1 MNELEFTRAVIAS
14 YEHAHNFCHY
24 GRSDLDYPIARGKT
38 PKNDCVGLIYYAL
51 DLLGKY
57 PQKCNIDEIGK
68 MCESVGMVKTYDI
81 NRVWQRACVVCFQ
94 HNNNIGTEHVNH
106 VYYSLGG
113 KSLDCINKYD
123 LGSEERIR
131 AKQPFFDV
139 PVNEWNGKMTF
150 LCAYYFESYI
160 PCNDIEL
167 TCGMTGFVTDD
178 TKLYEGAGTKWKKI
192 RYIKKGTRCILYPY
206 LVTSQFENDFR
217 VIQTMEGDIGYIL
230 ERAVT
235 CDKRTYFEGRV
246 TGTDGELNV
255 RAGVGV
261 DKPKISSVPEGEC
274 VYVNTLVFDSDGT
287 LWANVTTGKNI
298 SGFTAACHIKRI

>member
-1 MNELEFTRAVIAS
+1 M
-14 YEHAHNFCHY
+14 
-24 GRSDLDYPIARGKT
+24 DYPIARGKT

-57 PQKCNIDEIGK
+57 PKKCNIDEIGK

-94 HNNNIGTEHVNH
+94 DDHNVGTEHVNH

-113 KSLDCINKYD
+113 KSLDDINKYD
-123 LGSEERIR
+123 LGSEDRIQ
-131 AKQPFFDV
+131 AKQPFFGV
-139 PVNEWNGKMTF
+139 PVNEWEGKMSF
-150 LCAYYFESYI
+150 LCAYYFESYT
-160 PCNDIEL
+160 PCNDIDL
-167 TCGMTGFVTDD
+167 TCGMTGFVTAD
-178 TKLYEGAGTKWKKI
+178 TNLYEGAGTKWKKI
-192 RYIKKGTRCILYPY
+192 YHIEKNTHCIIYPCI
-206 LVTSQFENDFR
+206 VTSPFENDFR
-217 VIQTMEGDIGYIL
+217 LIQTMDGVKGYII
-230 ERAVT
+230 ERAIAF
-235 CDKRTYFEGRV
+235 DKRTFFEGVV